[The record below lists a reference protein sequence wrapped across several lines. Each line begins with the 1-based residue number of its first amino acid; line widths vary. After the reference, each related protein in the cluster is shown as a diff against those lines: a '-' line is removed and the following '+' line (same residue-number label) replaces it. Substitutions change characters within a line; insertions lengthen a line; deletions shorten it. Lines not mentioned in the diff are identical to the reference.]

1 MTGVDF
7 DALFDQ
13 FAHSAFRLEARPTY
27 NVGGQ
32 EAVRI
37 AAYRARQA
45 RPERSVR
52 TDPWL
57 TRIAVTTA
65 QGKQW
70 RRLRVLD
77 DPLTDYERYQLLSGT
92 YIEAQ
97 SCGDQTVLVDRAL
110 AGPAAEFADFWLFD
124 GGLPTAHGFLM
135 HYTREGQFEGLVP
148 AGVAE
153 LRAMQDIA
161 DRVTPTATPLAE
173 YLAGMGVG
181 VA

>member
-13 FAHSAFRLEARPTY
+13 FEHSAFRLEAQPAY

-37 AAYRARQA
+37 AAYRERRP
-45 RPERSVR
+45 RPERSAR

-77 DPLTDYERYQLLSGT
+77 DPLTDYQRYQLLSGT
-92 YIEAQ
+92 YLEAQ
-97 SCGDQTVLVDRAL
+97 ACGDETVLLDRVH
-110 AGPAAEFADFWLFD
+110 AGPAADQPDFWLFD
-124 GGLPTAHGFLM
+124 GGLPTAQGFLM
-135 HYTREGQFEGLVP
+135 RYTRDGQFEGLVP

-153 LRAMQDIA
+153 LRVMQDIA
-161 DRVTPTATPLAE
+161 DRVASTATPLAE